1 MVIVSKNSINA
12 YDLTARVASY
22 DTDMEIMHPNRS
34 KMVDIA
40 LEILPFDSGASI
52 TALELGTGTGFF
64 TRRFLEHFP
73 NSRLISI
80 DGAQS
85 MVDLARVRIGPLVD
99 RVDFR
104 IGDFRQLQQIIPD
117 NKKKVD
123 VVFSSYSLHHLSVRE
138 KTDVIRQALRF
149 LHPGGWFV
157 NADIIVSESEY
168 MEDLIQGIRV
178 NGIVER
184 ASGSDQRFRD
194 REATRSFLS
203 NLEGNEADQPVTL
216 MDDLQIL
223 KDANL
228 KDVSVFWLE
237 YREVVYGGRLV

>member
-1 MVIVSKNSINA
+1 MSNNSINA
-12 YDLTARVASY
+12 YDLPARVASY

-64 TRRFLEHFP
+64 TSRFLEHFP
-73 NSRLISI
+73 NSRLISV

-85 MVDLARVRIGPLVD
+85 MVELARVRIGSLVD

-104 IGDFRQLQQIIPD
+104 IGDFRQLRQIISHTERC
-117 NKKKVD
+117 D

-168 MEDLIQGIRV
+168 MENLIQEIRV

-223 KDANL
+223 KDADL

-237 YREVVYGGRLV
+237 YREVVYGGRKTT

>member
-1 MVIVSKNSINA
+1 MIIVRKNSINA
-12 YDLTARVASY
+12 YNLPARVASY
-22 DTDMEIMHPNRS
+22 DADMEIMHPNRS

-73 NSRLISI
+73 NSKVISI

-104 IGDFRQLQQIIPD
+104 IGDFRQLRQIIPD
-117 NKKKVD
+117 NKRAD
-123 VVFSSYSLHHLSVRE
+123 VVFSSYSFHHLSVEE
-138 KTDVIRQALRF
+138 KTDVIRQALGF

-157 NADIIVSESEY
+157 NVDIIVSESEY
-168 MEDLIQGIRV
+168 MENLIQEIRV
-178 NGIVER
+178 NGIVRR

-194 REATRSFLS
+194 CEATRSFLS

-223 KDANL
+223 KDADL

>member
-1 MVIVSKNSINA
+1 MRKNSINA
-12 YDLTARVASY
+12 YDLPARVASY
-22 DTDMEIMHPNRS
+22 DADMEIMHPNRS
-34 KMVDIA
+34 KMVEIA

-52 TALELGTGTGFF
+52 TTLELGTGTGFF

-73 NSRLISI
+73 NSKVISI

-85 MVDLARVRIGPLVD
+85 MVDLARVRIGSLTD

-104 IGDFRQLQQIIPD
+104 IGDFRQLRQIIPD
-117 NKKKVD
+117 NKRVD
-123 VVFSSYSLHHLSVRE
+123 VVFSSYSFHHLSVKE

-168 MEDLIQGIRV
+168 MENLIQEIRV

-223 KDANL
+223 KDADL

>member
-1 MVIVSKNSINA
+1 MSKNSITA
-12 YDLTARVASY
+12 YDLPARVASY
-22 DTDMEIMHPNRS
+22 DADMEIMHPNRS
-34 KMVDIA
+34 KMVNIT
-40 LEILPFDSGASI
+40 LEILPFDSSASI

-73 NSRLISI
+73 NSKVISI

-85 MVDLARVRIGPLVD
+85 MVDLARVRIGSLAD

-104 IGDFRQLQQIIPD
+104 TGDFRQLQQIIPD
-117 NKKKVD
+117 NKRVD
-123 VVFSSYSLHHLSVRE
+123 VVFSSYSFHHLSVKE

-168 MEDLIQGIRV
+168 MENLIQEIRV

-223 KDANL
+223 KDADL

>member
-1 MVIVSKNSINA
+1 VRKNSIKA
-12 YDLTARVASY
+12 YDLPARVASY
-22 DTDMEIMHPNRS
+22 DADMEIMHPNRS

-40 LEILPFDSGASI
+40 LEILPFGFSASI

-64 TRRFLEHFP
+64 TKRFLEHFP
-73 NSRLISI
+73 NSKVISI

-104 IGDFRQLQQIIPD
+104 IGDFRQLRQIIPD
-117 NKKKVD
+117 NKRVD
-123 VVFSSYSLHHLSVRE
+123 VVFSSYSFHHLSVKE
-138 KTDVIRQALRF
+138 KTGVIRQALGF

-157 NADIIVSESEY
+157 NADIIVSGSEY
-168 MEDLIQGIRV
+168 MENLIQEIRV
-178 NGIVER
+178 NGIVKR

-223 KDANL
+223 KDADL